1 MRRTLLMGIAI
12 VAGATATLG
21 SAYVGWSIL
30 RSGVSLGE
38 GLAARRQSSGGKV
51 EVNFRVIRYREPGCY
66 LELTW
71 EPIDGSPPIAYVPSP
86 RRWRAEMPECARDR
100 RSDIF
105 PEIQDQTRF
114 MNFTWQEVD

>member
-1 MRRTLLMGIAI
+1 M
-12 VAGATATLG
+12 
-21 SAYVGWSIL
+21 
-30 RSGVSLGE
+30 SLGE

-86 RRWRAEMPECARDR
+86 RRWRVEMPECARDR